1 MYGFADEV
9 WWSRTAQPALH
20 TWTDAE
26 SLRLVEKQVARTDPE
41 GKAVACYGLYL
52 PTINQMHLRFV
63 EGRPLSTVTCL
74 FLAWLADVF
83 TQKGKRAL
91 LLIWDNATWHTS
103 QAVRHWLKAYNRL
116 AKQNGACRL
125 IICRLPSKS
134 PWLNPIEPKWLHG
147 KRAILEP
154 VRTLTLTALIQ
165 RVCDY
170 YHCELL
176 DPIAN

>member
-1 MYGFADEV
+1 VYGFADEV
-9 WWSRTAQPALH
+9 WWSRTAQPALP

-26 SLRLVEKQVARTDPE
+26 SLRLVEKQVARADPA

-52 PTINQMHLRFV
+52 PTTNQMHLRFV
-63 EGRPLSTVTCL
+63 DGRPMSDVTCR
-74 FLAWLADVF
+74 FLAWLADSF

-91 LLIWDNATWHTS
+91 FLIWDNATWHNS
-103 QAVRHWLKAYNRL
+103 QTVRCWLKAHNRL

-170 YHCELL
+170 YRCERL
-176 DPIAN
+176 DSIPN